1 MKRKPYRIVIAA
13 SGSGGHL
20 VPALCIAEA
29 IKQQQPECEIEF
41 IGSGRP
47 LEQKL
52 IGAAGF
58 KVATIDVIGFKDKK
72 TWGKIRSLAML
83 PRAFVQTWRYFS
95 KFRPQLVIGVGGY
108 VSLLPVLVAALR
120 KIPRWVHE
128 AELKP
133 GVANRLQG
141 WYATQVSTAF
151 PGVRFPFRRTTEYTG
166 QPLRKE
172 IAMLANCQA
181 GRVYPRKVLILGG
194 SQGADSFDQASVDL
208 ASFFRNQKLDVWH
221 QCRAANLDL
230 VKRNYGSTDLEV
242 RVDSFIDNMAEAYRW
257 ADIIVTRAGAN
268 AVMEI
273 SVVNKPT
280 IFVPYPSAQGQHQLH
295 NAMLLVRAG
304 KALLVEEG
312 NNFAERLRSEI
323 SKLIEPDRYK
333 RIQMTPFQAASADAA
348 EKIAKGCLQLV
359 EKGTN
364 PHCL

>member
-72 TWGKIRSLAML
+72 TWGKIRSLSML
-83 PRAFVQTWRYFS
+83 PRAFIQTWRYFS
-95 KFRPQLVIGVGGY
+95 SFRPQLVVGVGGY

-141 WYATQVSTAF
+141 WYATRVSTAF
-151 PGVRFPFRRTTEYTG
+151 PRVRFPFRRTTVYTG

-172 IAMLANCQA
+172 IVSLGHPKA
-181 GRVYPRKVLILGG
+181 GRIYPRRILILGG
-194 SQGADSFDQASVDL
+194 SQGADSLDKISLDL
-208 ASFFRNQKLDVWH
+208 APFFRNQKLLVWH
-221 QCRAANLDL
+221 QCRVANLSRVKENYCL
-230 VKRNYGSTDLEV
+230 VGVEV
-242 RVDSFIDNMAEAYRW
+242 RVESFIDDMADAYSW
-257 ADIIVTRAGAN
+257 ADIIVSRAGAN

-280 IFVPYPSAQGQHQLH
+280 IFVPYPAAQGQHQLH

-312 NNFAERLRSEI
+312 GGFAEVLKREI
-323 SKLIEPDRYK
+323 SNLLDPEKYRE
-333 RIQMTPFQAASADAA
+333 IQMMSFQAPSANAA
-348 EKIAKGCLQLV
+348 EKIAKGCLQLIA
-359 EKGTN
+359 KN
-364 PHCL
+364 D